1 MSFRNISFILHKPQ
15 LSENIGACARALKN
29 FSFNKLI
36 VVNPKPV
43 FPNDKIIATSVGA
56 KDIIKNAKVYESLE
70 KSLNNID
77 ILKTVIEHSNKPDNK
92 CSGNNYDLTDGQRS
106 IQMGE
111 DGLNFLG
118 GVDILVNCAA
128 MRCKSNF
135 TEFTNENIDDL
146 FEVNAK
152 SVFYATREAA
162 RVMVSQ
168 KSGKILMIGSIDGE
182 RGIVKNS
189 LYSTTKVAMH
199 SLTRALA
206 VELGPYGIRTNCIM
220 PGTTESERVKG
231 IHEADPEFAERK
243 LILIPAKKFATPE
256 EMAALTTFIVSDEND
271 FMNGSCIASDGGTL
285 AM

>member
-1 MSFRNISFILHKPQ
+1 MKEKALQGKLAIISGA
-15 LSENIGACARALKN
+15 SSGIGAAIARR
-29 FSFNKLI
+29 FSDEGASVWLAGGNNKE
-36 VVNPKPV
+36 N
-43 FPNDKIIATSVGA
+43 
-56 KDIIKNAKVYESLE
+56 LE
-70 KSLNNID
+70 K
-77 ILKTVIEHSNKPDNK
+77 VIADSKKPNNK
-92 CSGNNYDLTDGQRS
+92 CRGGNYDLTDGKRA
-106 IQMGE
+106 IQMVE

-118 GVDILVNCAA
+118 GIDILVNCAA
-128 MRCKSNF
+128 MRCKSSF
-135 TEFTNENIDDL
+135 TDFTNENIDDL

-162 RVMVSQ
+162 RVMVPQ
-168 KSGKILMIGSIDGE
+168 KSGRILMIGSIDGE

-256 EMAALTTFIVSDEND
+256 EMAALSTFIVSDENE